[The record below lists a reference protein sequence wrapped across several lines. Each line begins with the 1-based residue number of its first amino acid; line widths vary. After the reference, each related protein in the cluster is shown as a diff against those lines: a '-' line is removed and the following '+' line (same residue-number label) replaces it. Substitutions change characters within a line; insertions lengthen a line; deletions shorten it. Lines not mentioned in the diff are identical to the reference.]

1 MINLY
6 EFIIL
11 GKAALLLAAVVG
23 LYLDFVQ
30 TRRGGSGFDFDRFL
44 VVLALLSAWA
54 YTNFGEFHS
63 PGYVHT
69 GEMYTYYLSSKYA
82 AELGYDGL
90 YGATLA
96 ADREDPKPCLG
107 DIERARDLRTAEMVP
122 AEQLRRDPSFRRR
135 FSAER
140 WDGFR
145 EDLGF
150 LKSGCDRELWS
161 NILRDHGYNA
171 PPSRTILTAAVAN
184 ALGSANRCSIHAIAL
199 FPALLLVVTLFV
211 VYRSY
216 GLRSACLGAV
226 LLGASTLSAF
236 HWIGGSFLRYDWLA
250 LSVLSVCAMK
260 TRRYVLAGSLM
271 GAATLFR
278 LFPAFFA
285 VGFVIQGG
293 LLLLKTRSWHEKYT
307 RFLLGLLLSAVLLVA
322 PSLVFL
328 GGFDTW
334 LAFHAKISLHL
345 EPIYAN
351 HVGLRALLGGGP
363 VLLLVAQ
370 AVFAG
375 LYLFGLPRA
384 NDQQTLILGGVLVY
398 AFGYLA
404 GYYYSFLI
412 LFLLWPERRDTDFQ
426 TFLLGVLTFA
436 VPGVAGVFMLLSEQP
451 IAYYDLRVY
460 VAASAA
466 MLLPSAVLL
475 WQAGGRAAP
484 GRTTPLEQG
493 G

>member
-1 MINLY
+1 VISLY

-11 GKAALLLAAVVG
+11 GKATLLLAAVAG
-23 LYLDFVQ
+23 LFLDFVQ

-63 PGYVHT
+63 DGYVHL
-69 GEMYTYYLSSKYA
+69 GEMYPYYLSSKYA

-96 ADREDPKPCLG
+96 ADREDPNPCFRDL
-107 DIERARDLRTAEMVP
+107 ERVRDLRTAEVVP

-145 EDLGF
+145 EDLAF

-161 NILRDHGYNA
+161 KILLDHGYNA
-171 PPSRTILTAAVAN
+171 PPSRTIVTAAIAS
-184 ALGSANRCSIHAIAL
+184 ALGRANRYAIHAIAL
-199 FPALLLVVTLFV
+199 FSDLLLVVTLLV

-226 LLGASTLSAF
+226 LLGASTLSTF
-236 HWIGGSFLRYDWLA
+236 HWIGGSFLREDWLV
-250 LSVLSVCAMK
+250 LSVLGVCAMK
-260 TRRYVLAGSLM
+260 TRRYVLAGSLL
-271 GAATLFR
+271 GVAALFR

-285 VGFVIQGG
+285 FGFVLQGG
-293 LLLLKTRSWHEKYT
+293 LLFLKTHAWHEKYT
-307 RFLLGLLLSAVLLVA
+307 RFLLGLLLSAVLLIV

-334 LAFHAKISLHL
+334 LAFHAKIALHL

-351 HVGLRALLGGGP
+351 HVGLRALIGDGS
-363 VLLLVAQ
+363 VLLPVAQ

-375 LYLFGLPRA
+375 LYLFSLPRV
-384 NDQQTLILGGVLVY
+384 NDEQAVILGGVLVY

-412 LFLLWPERRDTDFQ
+412 LFLLWTERQDTDFQ
-426 TFLLGVLTFA
+426 TLLLGVLTFA
-436 VPGVAGVFMLLSEQP
+436 VLGVAAAFLLLSEQP
-451 IAYYDLRVY
+451 MPYYDLRVY

-466 MLLPSAVLL
+466 LLLPSAALL

-484 GRTTPLEQG
+484 GRATPLEQSG
-493 G
+493 